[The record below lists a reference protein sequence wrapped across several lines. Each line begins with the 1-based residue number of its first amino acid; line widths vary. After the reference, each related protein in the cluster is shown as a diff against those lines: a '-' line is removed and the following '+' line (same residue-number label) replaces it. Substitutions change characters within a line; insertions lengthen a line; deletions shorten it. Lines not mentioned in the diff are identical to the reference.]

1 MSLIL
6 KSLHVFGV
14 CLFIGNIIVSA
25 VWKVMADRT
34 GNFAV
39 VRFATRLV
47 NVTDLLFTGLGVA
60 LLLVTGHLLA
70 GYYGGVVSQAW
81 ILWSY
86 ILFGISGAIW
96 LFVLVPIQF
105 KQARLLRAASRE
117 TIPDEYHRLA
127 RMWSV
132 AGTIATLIPLPAIY
146 LMISKGA

>member
-1 MSLIL
+1 MALIL

-34 GNFAV
+34 GNLAV
-39 VRFATRLV
+39 IQFATRLV
-47 NVTDLLFTGLGVA
+47 NVTDVIFTGVGVA

-70 GYYGGVVSQAW
+70 GYYGGVTSQEW

-86 ILFGISGAIW
+86 VLFGISGVIW
-96 LFVLVPIQF
+96 IFVLVPIQF
-105 KQARLLRAASRE
+105 KQARLLRSAAHATVPE
-117 TIPDEYHRLA
+117 QYYRLA
-127 RMWSV
+127 RLWSW
-132 AGTIATLIPLPAIY
+132 AGTVATLVPLPAIY